1 MILSIGILLTTTA
14 LLFKSKLTIDKIYLK
29 GTWSIVVK

>member
-1 MILSIGILLTTTA
+1 MILSIGILLTTIA
-14 LLFKSKLTIDKIYLK
+14 LLFKSNLTKIYLK